1 MIEGWTK
8 LSVLCLA
15 GLLLCSLGQARA
27 QPGRDVQHGEWR
39 HYAGD
44 LSSTK
49 YSSLDQINKDTVK
62 QVRIAW
68 QREALDDAVKQK
80 HPRLRVTNNFQST
93 PLMVGGILYASIG
106 PGTVAAMDP
115 VTGRTIWVTDPVGEG
130 AQVGGRAKRGVAYW
144 RDGDD
149 ERIIYVSG
157 EHLVA
162 VDARTGARVAT
173 FGDHGGVDLKLGVG
187 KPVSSYSWS
196 SVPLVARNVIVVGG
210 DVLGSSREAPP
221 STVRGYDARSG
232 RQLWRFETIPGEGD
246 YGNETW
252 EDDSWES
259 TGKAYVWSW
268 MSADEELGY
277 VYVPTSTPT
286 NDWYGGRRPGDN
298 LFAESLICLDLET
311 GRRVWHFQ
319 AVHHG
324 IWDYDFPAAPN
335 LLDINVDGR
344 PIKAVAIVS
353 KQGFTYVFDRVTGQP
368 VWPIEERPVPP
379 STVPGEKASATQ
391 PFPTKPP
398 AFDQQ
403 GITTD
408 DLIDFTPELRQEALQ
423 ILNQYR
429 YGPLFLPGSMEGD
442 GKKGTIQM
450 PGSVGGANWTGAAV
464 DPETGVLYVPSV
476 QSPINLAIVP
486 VNPDRSNARFVRRG
500 YEHVAGPLGLPLF
513 KPPYGRMT
521 AIDLNRGEHA
531 WVQPNGE
538 GPRDHPALEHLNLP
552 WLVQPGRAS
561 PLVTKSLLFIGE
573 GIPGGGMRVPPGGG
587 GKKFRAYDK
596 MTGEVVWEIE
606 LPAGTTGAPMTY
618 LAGGKQYILVATG
631 GGDQPAS
638 FVALSL
644 P

>member
-1 MIEGWTK
+1 MGCSK

-15 GLLLCSLGQARA
+15 ALLLLCSLDPARA

-49 YSSLDQINKDTVK
+49 YSPLDQIDKDTVK
-62 QVRIAW
+62 RVRIAW

-80 HPRLRVTNNFQST
+80 YPRLRVTNNFQST

-106 PGTVAAMDP
+106 PGTVAAMDA
-115 VTGRTIWVTDPVGEG
+115 VTGRTIWVTDPAGENE
-130 AQVGGRAKRGVAYW
+130 QVGGAAKRGVAYW

-162 VDARTGARVAT
+162 IDAKTGAPVAT
-173 FGDHGGVDLKLGVG
+173 FGDHGKVDLKLGVG

-210 DVLGSSREAPP
+210 SVQGSSRETPP

-252 EDDSWES
+252 EDGSWES
-259 TGKAYVWSW
+259 TGKTYVWSW
-268 MSADEELGY
+268 MSADDELGY
-277 VYVPTSTPT
+277 VYLPTSTPT
-286 NDWYGGRRPGDN
+286 NDWYGGRRHGDN

-324 IWDYDFPAAPN
+324 LWDYDFPAAPN

-344 PIKAVAIVS
+344 LIKAVAIVS
-353 KQGFTYVFDRVTGQP
+353 KQAFTYVFDRVTGRP

-379 STVPGEKASATQ
+379 STVPGEKAAATQ
-391 PFPTKPP
+391 PFPTEPP

-408 DLIDFTPELRQEALQ
+408 DLIDFTPELRREALQ
-423 ILNQYR
+423 ILNQYV
-429 YGPLFLPGSMEGD
+429 YGPLFQPGSLEEN

-464 DPETGVLYVPSV
+464 DPETGLLYVPSV
-476 QSPINLAIVP
+476 HSPINLTIVP

-513 KPPYGRMT
+513 KPPYGRIT
-521 AIDLNRGEHA
+521 AIDLNRGEHV
-531 WVQPNGE
+531 WVKPNGE
-538 GPRDHPALEHLNLP
+538 GPRNHPAIEHLNLP
-552 WLVQPGRAS
+552 WLGQPGRAS
-561 PLVTKSLLFIGE
+561 PLVTKSLLFMAE
-573 GIPGGGMRVPPGGG
+573 GAPDGARIPPGGG

-618 LAGGKQYILVATG
+618 LAGGKQYIVVAIG